1 MSDLVDDDISISS
14 NSEIDNIGD
23 LIIDQMS
30 ISEISDYIDKKCHVI
45 TSEPWLG
52 ELQFPCVMNGGALT
66 TTDILQFVDSK
77 LYKQTKKKGT

>member
-1 MSDLVDDDISISS
+1 MSDLVDDDISLSS
-14 NSEIDNIGD
+14 HSEIDTIGD

-30 ISEISDYIDKKCHVI
+30 ISVISDYIDKKCHVI

-52 ELQFPCVMNGGALT
+52 ELQFPCVVNGGALT

-77 LYKQTKKKGT
+77 LYKQTKKGT